1 MKGFKI
7 GDVVYIEIQDLIA
20 VVKERDEYMCMI
32 EYIHSYS
39 RRTFSDVHAIGW
51 MYAHAFKM
59 DI

>member
-1 MKGFKI
+1 MKQFKI

-20 VVKERDEYMCMI
+20 VVKERDEYSCMI

-39 RRTFSDVHAIGW
+39 HRTFSATHAIGW
-51 MYAHAFKM
+51 MCAHAFKM